1 MISPP
6 PGRQGH
12 AVLDLPSRNLKAMK
26 IAKLLG
32 LSPTGARGRLL
43 EIGCGSGG
51 ISHWFGA
58 EGPMGWDVEAVDVED
73 ARLVRGGYSFNLVA
87 GTDLPF
93 EDASFDVVLTNHVI
107 EHVGDEDA
115 QRAHLREVRRV
126 LRPGGMAYLAV
137 PCRWMLVE
145 PHYRL
150 PFLSWLPQS
159 LADAYVR
166 VAGKGAYYD
175 CRPLTAWRLE
185 SSLRAIG
192 FIFAQKH
199 GEALRLTYELE
210 RPDAPFYRFVLRPIP
225 ERVYALLRRVFP
237 TLIYTLT
244 PYPAVSSASICRA
257 TSAQDGS
264 TP

>member
-1 MISPP
+1 MTSRPL
-6 PGRQGH
+6 GRQGH
-12 AVLDLPSRNLKAMK
+12 AVLDLSSRNLKAMK
-26 IAKLLG
+26 IAKLLD
-32 LSPTGARGRLL
+32 LSPIGTRGRLL

-58 EGPMGWDVEAVDVED
+58 RGPMGWDVEAVDVED
-73 ARLVRGGYSFNLVA
+73 VRLVRDGYSFSLVT

-115 QRAHLREVRRV
+115 QHAHLREIRRV

-150 PFLSWLPQS
+150 PFLSWLSQP

-166 VAGKGAYYD
+166 IAGKGAYYD
-175 CRPLTAWRLE
+175 CRPLTTRQLE
-185 SSLRAIG
+185 SALRTAG
-192 FIFAQKH
+192 FTCTQKH

-210 RPDAPFYRFVLRPIP
+210 RPDALLYRFVFKPIP
-225 ERVYALLRRVFP
+225 ERIYALLRSVFP

-244 PYPAVSSASICRA
+244 PHPSDSSASICRA
-257 TSAQDGS
+257 TSVQDGS
-264 TP
+264 VP